1 MGKSWKCHY
10 KWPFSIAMLNY
21 QRVSAINQQDPQV
34 AVALGIKAGGSS
46 SVALGSTGQMPREAA
61 KKR

>member
-1 MGKSWKCHY
+1 
-10 KWPFSIAMLNY
+10 MLNY

-61 KKR
+61 KKRWKNGKGW